1 MTTAPS
7 GFATGLAAADVA
19 PGTVRVVQVA
29 GRSLC
34 VGLTED
40 GEWGAID
47 NVCTH
52 DGVVLGEGELDGEAV
67 ECPRHGGRFDLFS
80 GRVLALPPVRP
91 VNAYQVHVEDG
102 DVVVD
107 LP

>member
-1 MTTAPS
+1 MAPS
-7 GFATGLAAADVA
+7 GFATGLRASEVS
-19 PGTVRVVQVA
+19 PGTVRVVELD

-52 DGVVLGEGELDGEAV
+52 DGGVLGDGELDGNLV
-67 ECPRHGGRFDLFS
+67 ECPRHGGRFDLFT
-80 GRVLALPPVRP
+80 GRVRALPPVIP
-91 VNAYQVHVEDG
+91 VNAYRVSLDDDQ
-102 DVVVD
+102 VVVE